1 MLEMIELTRD
11 EALAILDELANLPY
25 KQVQPLVIT
34 LVNKIS
40 EVPEEPQA
48 KEFQE
53 PIYTGE

>member
-1 MLEMIELTRD
+1 MIELTRD